1 MRYAPVTATAAA
13 LLLAPIPTYAGG
25 EFYGRTADAAS
36 IRSCEGRLVEQL
48 HEGGN
53 IHGFDSI
60 LLLACM
66 QSTTDASWVLL
77 SGTSCSDGSD
87 KPTRCDG
94 RIVRA
99 VPRFIV
105 DENFWQAKDTPNTS
119 YPMLYNLLK
128 FGVGENC
135 RINSQQYE
143 ARGIYNHSEV
153 DKYWHC
159 DKLSVQDRIDDFP
172 RGKWKPFRLTT
183 NSRKP
188 IDVMKVDDPS
198 NIFGTHFV
206 LPESAYTLHIE
217 DYR

>member
-1 MRYAPVTATAAA
+1 MLTQEAAELRA
-13 LLLAPIPTYAGG
+13 KIRQSFAPIVDNAVFALEAKQQTN
-25 EFYGRTADAAS
+25 
-36 IRSCEGRLVEQL
+36 VEQL

-66 QSTTDASWVLL
+66 QSTTDASWVLV
-77 SGTSCSDGSD
+77 SGTSCNDGSD

-143 ARGIYNHSEV
+143 ARGICNHSEV
-153 DKYWHC
+153 DKYWQC
-159 DKLSVQDRIDDFP
+159 DKLSV
-172 RGKWKPFRLTT
+172 
-183 NSRKP
+183 
-188 IDVMKVDDPS
+188 
-198 NIFGTHFV
+198 
-206 LPESAYTLHIE
+206 
-217 DYR
+217 